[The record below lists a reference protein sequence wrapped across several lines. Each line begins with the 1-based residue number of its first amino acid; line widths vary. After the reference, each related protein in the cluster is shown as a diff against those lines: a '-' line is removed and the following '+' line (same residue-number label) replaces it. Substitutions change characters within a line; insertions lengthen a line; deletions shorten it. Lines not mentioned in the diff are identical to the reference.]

1 MARAAEP
8 AAAQRQSGVWRDCLA
23 CTQRTQAVAS
33 PPQPAQPPPRC
44 TVCAGGSQQHVE
56 GQASC
61 SCGAPDHLRFSGS
74 SVPKMDRLG
83 VRMSS
88 PPAQHCRSLR
98 SNAVT
103 PTGRPL
109 VVRRS
114 SASALAGQQLPA
126 AAGLSLGVRC
136 LPRPHRVSGG
146 GRTGEGGGTLGAGS
160 MCSKGGQAGH
170 SQQGAWEGRKNSTQP
185 EESCPAAAGGPEAW
199 WRPGARRGAGGRGG
213 LGVLGGRMYLVQHY
227 QGWSPTQRQ

>member
-160 MCSKGGQAGH
+160 MCSKRAR
-170 SQQGAWEGRKNSTQP
+170 QGTASR
-185 EESCPAAAGGPEAW
+185 AH
-199 WRPGARRGAGGRGG
+199 GRGG
-213 LGVLGGRMYLVQHY
+213 RTARSQRKVVPLQQEGLRPGGGQGRGGVRVAEEGWECWEGGC
-227 QGWSPTQRQ
+227 T